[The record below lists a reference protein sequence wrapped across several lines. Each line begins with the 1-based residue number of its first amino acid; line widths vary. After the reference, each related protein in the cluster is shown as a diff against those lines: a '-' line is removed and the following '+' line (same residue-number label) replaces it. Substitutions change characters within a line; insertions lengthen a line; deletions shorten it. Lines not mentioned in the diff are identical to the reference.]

1 MSCVAQH
8 AQSVVQSARQGNE
21 PVACPSRRRLLR
33 GIAGTMAAANT
44 FALDVAFADA
54 PAPASPT
61 RFTRLFPQ
69 LPPFAPATPQVRA
82 ALLDIGRPGGL
93 LDANDNLSAG
103 PAALILDPAL
113 SLNNPNAALPDGVVG
128 TTFMGQF
135 IDHDMTFDVSSRLG
149 VPSDPRRSIN
159 ARMPTLDLD
168 SVYGAGPVAD
178 PLLYERGDRI
188 KFRLESGGR
197 FEDLPRTVDGG
208 ALIADPRND
217 ENLVIAGLHA
227 AFLKF
232 HNRAVDHV
240 RASGETD
247 AATVFARARRL
258 LTWHYQWIVVH
269 EILPS
274 FIGQRLTNELR
285 YQRSSLR
292 RDDDADD
299 ELTAMPVEFQG
310 AAYRFGHSMVRP
322 SYRANLRGDNNA
334 AFFGMVF
341 DPAAEGQPDP
351 VDLRGGFR
359 AARRFIGWQT
369 FFDFGDGEARPRK
382 RIDTRI
388 STPLFRLPLGSIA
401 DGTPPQSLPQR
412 NLLRQ
417 LTWGL
422 PSGQRVAEALRVQ
435 TLRAGDFGELAG
447 YGLGFERSTPLWYYV
462 LKEAE
467 LIGGGQQLGPVGG
480 RIVGEVIVGLLRGD
494 RQSWLA
500 AAPDWT
506 PTLPSR
512 YGAGQFRMVDLLTF
526 AGVDPASRGQ

>member
-1 MSCVAQH
+1 MRSIE
-8 AQSVVQSARQGNE
+8 QSIAPAAHCDRRQM
-21 PVACPSRRRLLR
+21 LR
-33 GIAGTMAAANT
+33 GMASTLVAAN
-44 FALDVAFADA
+44 ALARDVAFANTS
-54 PAPASPT
+54 APASPT
-61 RFTRLFPQ
+61 RFTRLFAQ

-82 ALLDIGRPGGL
+82 ALLDIGRPGGVM
-93 LDANDNLSAG
+93 DANDNLAAG

-113 SLNNPNAALPDGVVG
+113 SLNNPNAALPDGVAG

-135 IDHDMTFDVSSRLG
+135 IDHDMTFDVGSRLG
-149 VPSDPRRSIN
+149 VPTDPRRSIN
-159 ARMPTLDLD
+159 ARMPALDLD
-168 SVYGAGPVAD
+168 SLYGAGPVAD
-178 PLLYERGDRI
+178 PLLYERSDRI

-197 FEDLPRTVDGG
+197 FEDLPRTADGG

-274 FIGQRLTNELR
+274 FIGQRMTNELL

-292 RDDDADD
+292 RDDDAGDR
-299 ELTAMPVEFQG
+299 LTAMPVEFQG

-322 SYRANLRGDNNA
+322 SYRANLRGDNHA
-334 AFFGMVF
+334 AFFAMVF

-351 VDLRGGFR
+351 VDLRGGCR
-359 AARRFIGWQT
+359 APRRFIGWQT

-382 RIDTRI
+382 RLDTRI
-388 STPLFRLPLGSIA
+388 STPLFHLPLGSIP
-401 DGTPPQSLPQR
+401 DGTQPQSLPQR

-422 PSGQRVAEALRVQ
+422 PSGQRIAEALRVPM
-435 TLRAGDFGELAG
+435 LRGGDFAELSG
-447 YGLGFERSTPLWYYV
+447 YGVGFERSTPLWYYV

-467 LIGGGQQLGPVGG
+467 LIGGGQLLGPVGG

-494 RQSWLA
+494 RQAWLA
-500 AAPDWT
+500 AAPEWT

-512 YGAGQFRMVDLLTF
+512 YGAGQFRMIDLLIF
-526 AGVDPASRGQ
+526 